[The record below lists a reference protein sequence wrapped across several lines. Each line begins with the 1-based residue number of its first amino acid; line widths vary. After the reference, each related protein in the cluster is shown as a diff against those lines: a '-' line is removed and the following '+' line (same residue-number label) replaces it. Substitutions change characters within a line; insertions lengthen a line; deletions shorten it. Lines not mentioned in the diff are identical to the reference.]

1 MIDNE
6 KSLIQSF
13 YESHHE
19 DGQRLKQSFLEN
31 RRGLLFAE
39 WIGINKKV
47 LDLGGRDGTLTKH
60 FIEKNN
66 VTLADI
72 DENALE
78 YAKRNYK
85 VETMKVDLNQ
95 SLPFKDNSFDVV
107 VMAEVLEHLPYPNI
121 TLSEIKRVLKT
132 NGRFIGN
139 LPLAYHLKD
148 RWQII
153 RGRKLLI
160 SGDPTHLQFFSFDD
174 VQKLISNFFNIE
186 EIVILKGGKLSKKF
200 PNDNFIILMGEDNYK
215 NIRSW
220 KESGYIINNYKILVY
235 PRESSSIKENFISG
249 KLYNISSSMIRNR
262 IAKSE
267 DISELVPF
275 DVIKEIERKGF
286 YSR

>member
-1 MIDNE
+1 MKDNE
-6 KSLIQSF
+6 INLVQSF
-13 YESHHE
+13 YESHHK

-31 RRGLLFAE
+31 TRGLLFAD
-39 WIGINKKV
+39 WIGTNKKV

-160 SGDPTHLQFFSFDD
+160 SGDPTHLQFLSYED
-174 VQKLISNFFNIE
+174 VKKLMSNFFNIE
-186 EIVILKGGKLSKKF
+186 EITILKGGKLSNKF
-200 PNDNFIILMGEDNYK
+200 PAAFAR
-215 NIRSW
+215 NIAFRC
-220 KESGYIINNYKILVY
+220 IN
-235 PRESSSIKENFISG
+235 
-249 KLYNISSSMIRNR
+249 
-262 IAKSE
+262 KS
-267 DISELVPF
+267 
-275 DVIKEIERKGF
+275 
-286 YSR
+286 

>member
-1 MIDNE
+1 MKVNE
-6 KSLIQSF
+6 TNLVQSF
-13 YESHHE
+13 YESHHNE
-19 DGQRLKQSFLEN
+19 GQRLNQSFLESI
-31 RRGLLFAE
+31 RGQLFSD

-85 VETMKVDLNQ
+85 VETMGVDLNQ

-160 SGDPTHLQFFSFDD
+160 SGDPTHLQFLSYED
-174 VQKLISNFFNIE
+174 VKKLMSNFFNIE
-186 EIVILKGGKLSKKF
+186 EITILKGGKLSNKF
-200 PNDNFIILMGEDNYK
+200 PAAFARNIAFRCINK
-215 NIRSW
+215 N
-220 KESGYIINNYKILVY
+220 
-235 PRESSSIKENFISG
+235 P
-249 KLYNISSSMIRNR
+249 
-262 IAKSE
+262 
-267 DISELVPF
+267 
-275 DVIKEIERKGF
+275 
-286 YSR
+286 

>member
-1 MIDNE
+1 MKVNE
-6 KSLIQSF
+6 TNLVQSF
-13 YESHHE
+13 YESHHNE
-19 DGQRLKQSFLEN
+19 GQRLNQSFLESI
-31 RRGLLFAE
+31 RGQLFSD

-160 SGDPTHLQFFSFDD
+160 SGDPTHLQFLSYED
-174 VQKLISNFFNIE
+174 VKKLMSNFFNIK
-186 EIVILKGGKLSKKF
+186 EITILKGGKLSNKF
-200 PNDNFIILMGEDNYK
+200 PAAFARNIAFRCINK
-215 NIRSW
+215 N
-220 KESGYIINNYKILVY
+220 
-235 PRESSSIKENFISG
+235 
-249 KLYNISSSMIRNR
+249 
-262 IAKSE
+262 
-267 DISELVPF
+267 
-275 DVIKEIERKGF
+275 
-286 YSR
+286 

>member
-1 MIDNE
+1 MKDNE
-6 KSLIQSF
+6 INLVQSF
-13 YESHHE
+13 YESHHK

-31 RRGLLFAE
+31 TRGLLFAD
-39 WIGINKKV
+39 WIGTNKKV

-78 YAKRNYK
+78 YAKINYK

-107 VMAEVLEHLPYPNI
+107 LMAEVLEHLPYPNI
-121 TLSEIKRVLKT
+121 TLSEIKRVLKK
-132 NGRFIGN
+132 NGEFIGN

-160 SGDPTHLQFFSFDD
+160 SGDPTHLQFLSYGD
-174 VQKLISNFFNIE
+174 VKKLMSNFFNIE
-186 EIVILKGGKLSKKF
+186 EITILKGGKLSKKF
-200 PNDNFIILMGEDNYK
+200 PEMFAR
-215 NIRSW
+215 NIAFRCT
-220 KESGYIINNYKILVY
+220 N
-235 PRESSSIKENFISG
+235 
-249 KLYNISSSMIRNR
+249 
-262 IAKSE
+262 KS
-267 DISELVPF
+267 
-275 DVIKEIERKGF
+275 
-286 YSR
+286 

>member
-1 MIDNE
+1 MKGEIN
-6 KSLIQSF
+6 LVQSF
-13 YESHHE
+13 YESHHK

-31 RRGLLFAE
+31 TRGLLFAD
-39 WIGINKKV
+39 WIGTNKTV

-85 VETMKVDLNQ
+85 VETIKVDLNG

-160 SGDPTHLQFFSFDD
+160 SGDPTHLQFLSYED
-174 VQKLISNFFNIE
+174 VKKLMSNFFNIE
-186 EIVILKGGKLSKKF
+186 EITILKGGKLSNKF
-200 PNDNFIILMGEDNYK
+200 PAAFARNIAFRCNNK
-215 NIRSW
+215 N
-220 KESGYIINNYKILVY
+220 
-235 PRESSSIKENFISG
+235 P
-249 KLYNISSSMIRNR
+249 
-262 IAKSE
+262 
-267 DISELVPF
+267 
-275 DVIKEIERKGF
+275 
-286 YSR
+286 

>member
-13 YESHHE
+13 YESHHK
-19 DGQRLKQSFLEN
+19 DGQRLKQSFLEKM
-31 RRGLLFAE
+31 RGLLFAE
-39 WIGINKKV
+39 WIGINKKI

-78 YAKRNYK
+78 YAKRNFK

-160 SGDPTHLQFFSFDD
+160 SGDPTHLQFLSYED
-174 VQKLISNFFNIE
+174 VKKLMSNFFNIE
-186 EIVILKGGKLSKKF
+186 EITILKGGKLSKKF
-200 PNDNFIILMGEDNYK
+200 PEMFAR
-215 NIRSW
+215 NIAFRC
-220 KESGYIINNYKILVY
+220 IN
-235 PRESSSIKENFISG
+235 
-249 KLYNISSSMIRNR
+249 
-262 IAKSE
+262 KS
-267 DISELVPF
+267 
-275 DVIKEIERKGF
+275 
-286 YSR
+286 

>member
-1 MIDNE
+1 MKVNE
-6 KSLIQSF
+6 TNLVQSF
-13 YESHHE
+13 YESHHNE
-19 DGQRLKQSFLEN
+19 GQRLNQSFLESI
-31 RRGLLFAE
+31 RGQLFSD

-60 FIEKNN
+60 FIGKNN

-95 SLPFKDNSFDVV
+95 LLPFKDNSFDVV

-160 SGDPTHLQFFSFDD
+160 SGDPTHLQFLSYED
-174 VQKLISNFFNIE
+174 V
-186 EIVILKGGKLSKKF
+186 KK
-200 PNDNFIILMGEDNYK
+200 
-215 NIRSW
+215 
-220 KESGYIINNYKILVY
+220 INV
-235 PRESSSIKENFISG
+235 
-249 KLYNISSSMIRNR
+249 
-262 IAKSE
+262 
-267 DISELVPF
+267 
-275 DVIKEIERKGF
+275 
-286 YSR
+286 